1 MVSKRYYISGFII
14 SNARKMTEF
23 IFGDFFIRCDLNQ
36 KLGRFEI
43 MVHRELKSTKGEIF
57 KLEDY
62 VEIEH
67 FKKWWGPQWVIMHP
81 EVRKEM
87 DGAEE

>member
-1 MVSKRYYISGFII
+1 MAKVFYISGFLV

-23 IFGDFFIRCDLNQ
+23 IFGDFFIRCDLNE
-36 KLGRFEI
+36 KLRRFEI
-43 MVHRELKSTKGEIF
+43 MVHKELKSNTGEVF
-57 KLEDY
+57 KIEDY

-67 FKKWWGPQWVIMHP
+67 FKKYWGPQWVIMHP